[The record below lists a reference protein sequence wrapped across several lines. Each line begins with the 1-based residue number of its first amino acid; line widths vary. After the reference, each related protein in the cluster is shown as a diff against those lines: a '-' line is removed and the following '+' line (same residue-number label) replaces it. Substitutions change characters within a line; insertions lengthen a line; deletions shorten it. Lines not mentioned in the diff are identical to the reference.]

1 MSRWCE
7 RGAWVVFFCGLWPVL
22 VSTSNAVAHQHTVEL
37 MRKAYRDGFEDGAN
51 RASQFHRHLIET
63 TRTD

>member
-51 RASQFHRHLIET
+51 RASQFHRHHIET